1 MSWKKAKKETDLE
14 EGPFGPRLVGKERV
28 GADIEAKG
36 ANYLIY
42 IAPQPWVIDFDD
54 YSFKRC
60 HLCLGV
66 RQKNFRPIN
75 MHIACRMQ
83 EKLCFSGVLFR
94 KRVITSGFLR
104 VKG

>member
-42 IAPQPWVIDFDD
+42 TRWSILIPRGI
-54 YSFKRC
+54 
-60 HLCLGV
+60 
-66 RQKNFRPIN
+66 
-75 MHIACRMQ
+75 
-83 EKLCFSGVLFR
+83 
-94 KRVITSGFLR
+94 
-104 VKG
+104 